1 MGGEKE
7 GLNEKRRD
15 LRDVD
20 VVSTVWRRRRE
31 ILRVGNTFHSA
42 KTRFLKGYVV
52 HPSEKFRLRRCS

>member
-1 MGGEKE
+1 MYLDLNIYTVPLLSWGGGGVGGEKE

-42 KTRFLKGYVV
+42 
-52 HPSEKFRLRRCS
+52 